1 MGLHITSVRATG
13 MVLNALMWVGSN
25 MEREEVTGGKWYTL
39 ERTQSSVLVASVEVG
54 SGDDWGS

>member
-39 ERTQSSVLVASVEVG
+39 ERA
-54 SGDDWGS
+54 